1 MAEEDVK
8 AASAAEGTGGGE
20 QQSGQG
26 EVIVDSNTNITIET
40 KSENTLSEGVENDGD
55 KEGNGT
61 EDKPEPTGQ
70 DPDGNL
76 QQRIDAQQQTNNDL
90 KNDLTNKGIDW
101 NVLTKEYE
109 DTGDLS
115 EQSRAALEK
124 AGYPKSVVDA
134 YIRGMEAENERV
146 ANRVIEYGGGR
157 DKFVQLQNFAASQ
170 SDEYKKM
177 WNDTINSGNLLA
189 IRTMLAGV
197 RLDMEA
203 VQGTQNPT
211 ITGKGSSVGSGD
223 GTGFSSK
230 KEMIKAM
237 SDPRYGKDKAYTHE
251 IERKVMKS
259 TNLF

>member
-8 AASAAEGTGGGE
+8 DTSVTDSTGGGE
-20 QQSGQG
+20 QQQQPQG
-26 EVIVDSNTNITIET
+26 EVVVDNNTNITIET

-55 KEGNGT
+55 KA
-61 EDKPEPTGQ
+61 EDKKPEPTGQ

-76 QQRIDAQQQTNNDL
+76 QQRIDAQQQANNDL
-90 KNDLTNKGIDW
+90 KNDLVSKGIDW

-211 ITGKGSSVGSGD
+211 ITGKGSSAGSGD

>member
-8 AASAAEGTGGGE
+8 NTSVAEDTGGE
-20 QQSGQG
+20 DQQQSGQG

-55 KEGNGT
+55 KEDN
-61 EDKPEPTGQ
+61 KPEPTGQ

-76 QQRIDAQQQTNNDL
+76 QQRIDAQQQANNDL

-189 IRTMLAGV
+189 IKTMLAGV
-197 RLDMEA
+197 RSDMEA

-211 ITGKGSSVGSGD
+211 ITGKGSSAGSGD

-251 IERKVMKS
+251 IERKVMNS